1 MKKNHCLFKLN
12 LNKGLIF
19 KSLIFKGN
27 CFSLSLSFYEVVG
40 TYFCM
45 LCTFLIYWHIFENTF
60 VIKFNHPL
68 LLLTFGVG

>member
-1 MKKNHCLFKLN
+1 MKNNHCLFKLN
-12 LNKGLIF
+12 LNKGLLF

-27 CFSLSLSFYEVVG
+27 WFSVSLSFYEVVA
-40 TYFCM
+40 TYLCM

-60 VIKFNHPL
+60 VIKFNRPL